1 MNREDIIRMAREV
14 GMQGILTDV
23 VTTIY
28 ELERFATLAAEWG
41 AKQEREACAKV
52 CDDLEAELRVIAGD
66 GWYFAKAA
74 AAAIRARGEVPR

>member
-41 AKQEREACAKV
+41 AKQERI
-52 CDDLEAELRVIAGD
+52 AESAL
-66 GWYFAKAA
+66 KEP
-74 AAAIRARGEVPR
+74 AIRARGEVPR